1 MLHFMDTGG
10 KSERIL
16 WTVLANVARL
26 GILAVFVT
34 GGFVVTVMG
43 LSAGEFNKNVFYA
56 SIYNLIIDCSFLLL
70 IWGWTPKKQ
79 RWIWFFIYLI
89 AIVFMIFYY

>member
-1 MLHFMDTGG
+1 MDTGG

-16 WTVLANVARL
+16 WTLLANLARL
-26 GILAVFVT
+26 GILAVFVS

-43 LSAGEFNKNVFYA
+43 LSAGDFNKNVYYA
-56 SIYNLIIDCSFLLL
+56 LIYNLIIDCSFMLL

-79 RWIWFFIYLI
+79 RWIWFFLYMI
-89 AIVFMIFYY
+89 AVVLLIFYY